1 METELGSILKSC
13 CEGGIAYS
21 PMRETTLRF
30 NVPRNS
36 THEFWRQRGLNKDDG
51 NFKDSTA
58 TEITVVGFGPTES
71 ESKGNAMLTLL
82 QLIELVRRLI
92 QHQSFL
98 SRQSLAVMGPQCEL
112 EISEHIRNELKQVSL
127 SAILETDI
135 YDSNDALNMALRL
148 SGVYKD
154 LEHCFRRC
162 EDKLWTD
169 IAGVLE
175 DCTKRFPA
183 LQTLLL
189 YYLIQSTPSLFYA
202 IFFCPVLLSMSLFS
216 QRQLD

>member
-13 CEGGIAYS
+13 CGGGIAYS

-51 NFKDSTA
+51 NFKDST
-58 TEITVVGFGPTES
+58 EITVVGFGPTES
-71 ESKGNAMLTLL
+71 ESKGNAMLKLL

-148 SGVYKD
+148 SGFIRIWNIALGGVKINCGRTSPAFWKIAPSD
-154 LEHCFRRC
+154 SPLFRHSYYITLYNPPRPSP
-162 EDKLWTD
+162 
-169 IAGVLE
+169 IPFSFVL
-175 DCTKRFPA
+175 
-183 LQTLLL
+183 
-189 YYLIQSTPSLFYA
+189 
-202 IFFCPVLLSMSLFS
+202 FCY
-216 QRQLD
+216 